1 MSTKILLV
9 EDYIIQSMGLW
20 NLLEFWGYDM
30 CEQVTSGEEAII
42 KAGQE
47 KPDIV
52 LMDINLDGDLNGI
65 DAARQIMS
73 RFGIPVI
80 FTTSYSDDRT
90 MEIAEAAGPAGY
102 FVKPLDLYKLRAVI
116 DAIMSKESR
125 HFKRKSRKAAC
136 APRSLN

>member
-42 KAGQE
+42 KAEQE
-47 KPDIV
+47 RPDIV
-52 LMDINLDGDLNGI
+52 LMDINLDGKLNGI

-80 FTTSYSDDRT
+80 FTTSYSDNRT
-90 MEIAEAAGPAGY
+90 MEIAVASEPAGY
-102 FVKPLDLYKLRAVI
+102 FVKPLDLYKLRSVI
-116 DAIMSKESR
+116 ESIMSRESR
-125 HFKRKSRKAAC
+125 RFKAKSKKAVC
-136 APRSLN
+136 SGSH

>member
-1 MSTKILLV
+1 MSTRILLV

-30 CEQVTSGEEAII
+30 CEQVTSGEEAMMR
-42 KAGQE
+42 AEQE

-52 LMDINLDGDLNGI
+52 LMDINLDGEMNGI
-65 DAARQIMS
+65 DAARQIKS

-90 MEIAEAAGPAGY
+90 IEIAEAAELDGY
-102 FVKPLDLYKLRAVI
+102 FVKPLDLYKLRTVI
-116 DAIMSKESR
+116 DEIVEKSTNCCSQ
-125 HFKRKSRKAAC
+125 KRRKAVC
-136 APRSLN
+136 SRSH